1 MSTINVTNLRGKGG
15 ASPNLP
21 DGANVTGVVT
31 ATSFVGSGEGLTGV
45 ASTDYIITGTAATFN
60 NLVNVNSTLK
70 VTGITTLGN
79 LVVTKSA
86 AGAGS
91 TVGSY
96 TGVTSYYG
104 DGSGLTGVGETVA
117 PWHYNPDVNAPKAPV
132 TTGIG
137 LTFNKKVSA
146 GSGTATMKIVN
157 AGTAGTTIQSW
168 GISSVT
174 FGVTDVTFGSLVSNL
189 AVNQTYQ
196 VDIPAGYVVDSNE
209 TSYVGTAWTFTAQPA
224 AGLLFTWGYD
234 NDGMLGNKTANGH
247 KSSPVQIPGTIWST
261 NSFFGSDDGAKF
273 MISTKTDGTLWS
285 WGSSDYGGLGVSH
298 TGTGHVSSPIQISGT
313 TWAQS
318 SFGTFVGTA
327 VKTDGT
333 LWSWA
338 RNEVG
343 QLGQNNT
350 TQYSSPIQVGSD
362 TTWKEVSAGDKSTG
376 AIKTDGTLWV
386 WGNNEFGMLSSG
398 LAHDAHRSSP
408 VQIPGTTWRNI
419 IFGNRGNTLATKTD
433 NTLWAWG
440 RNNYGQLGLNNKTYY
455 SSPVQIPG
463 TTWSAAIGMGN
474 YLSLA
479 TKTDGTLWSW
489 GYNGVGQ
496 LGQNQPNNNAR
507 SSPTQIPGTTWSTLQ
522 GSVASSS
529 YSPKAI
535 KTDGTL
541 WVWGHNQYGELGLNQ
556 PDNTKYSSPVQVPG
570 TQWSRVRNLNNAAM
584 TLQEDNTP

>member
-117 PWHYNPDVNAPKAPV
+117 PWHYNPSVNAPKAPV

-174 FGVTDVTFGSLVSNL
+174 FGVTDVTFGALVSAL
-189 AVNQTYQ
+189 SVNQTYQ
-196 VDIPAGYVVDSNE
+196 FDIPAGYVVDSNE

-224 AGLLFTWGYD
+224 SGLLFTWGYD
-234 NDGMLGNKTANGH
+234 NDGMLGNKTSNGH
-247 KSSPVQIPGTIWST
+247 KSSPVQLPGTIWST

-273 MISTKTDGTLWS
+273 MMATKTDGTMWV
-285 WGSSDYGGLGVSH
+285 WGSSDYGGLGQPSP
-298 TGTGHVSSPIQISGT
+298 GHISSPIQIGT
-313 TWAQS
+313 DTNWKQS

-327 VKTDGT
+327 IKTDGT
-333 LWSWA
+333 LWSW
-338 RNEVG
+338 
-343 QLGQNNT
+343 
-350 TQYSSPIQVGSD
+350 
-362 TTWKEVSAGDKSTG
+362 
-376 AIKTDGTLWV
+376 
-386 WGNNEFGMLSSG
+386 
-398 LAHDAHRSSP
+398 
-408 VQIPGTTWRNI
+408 
-419 IFGNRGNTLATKTD
+419 
-433 NTLWAWG
+433 G
-440 RNNYGQLGLNNKTYY
+440 RNDYGHLGHNNRTNY

>member
-1 MSTINVTNLRGKGG
+1 MSTIKVTNLSGRGG

-21 DGANVTGVVT
+21 DGANVTGVLT
-31 ATSFVGSGEGLTGV
+31 ATSFVGSGANLTGL
-45 ASTDYIITGTAATFN
+45 ANTDFINAEQLTVVGVVTAGTGN
-60 NLVNVNSTLK
+60 IGNVNL
-70 VTGITTLGN
+70 
-79 LVVTKSA
+79 TKSA
-86 AGAGS
+86 GGVGA

-96 TGVTSYYG
+96 TGVTTYYG
-104 DGSGLTGVGETVA
+104 DGASLTGVGETIA
-117 PWHYNPDVNAPKAPV
+117 PWHYNPNVNAPKAPV

-174 FGVTDVTFGSLVSNL
+174 FGVTDVTFGALVSDL
-189 AVNQTYQ
+189 LVNQTYQ
-196 VDIPAGYVVDSNE
+196 FDIPAGYVVDSNE

-224 AGLLFTWGYD
+224 SGLLFTWGYD
-234 NDGMLGNKTANGH
+234 NDGMLGKNTNNGH
-247 KSSPVQIPGTIWST
+247 TSSPVQIPGTIWST
-261 NSFFGSDDGAKF
+261 NSFFGSDEGAKF
-273 MISTKTDGTLWS
+273 MMATKTDGTLWS
-285 WGSSDYGGLGVSH
+285 WGSSDYGGLGVSP

-313 TWAQS
+313 TWKQS

-327 VKTDGT
+327 VRTDGT
-333 LWSWA
+333 LWSWG

-350 TQYSSPIQVGSD
+350 TQYSSPIQIPG

-386 WGNNEFGMLSSG
+386 WGNNEFGMLAAG
-398 LAHDAHRSSP
+398 LADDAHRSSP

-419 IFGNRGNTLATKTD
+419 TFSNKGDTLATKTD
-433 NTLWAWG
+433 GTLWAWG
-440 RNNYGQLGLNNKTYY
+440 RNNYGTLGQNSDVKY

-463 TTWSAAIGMGN
+463 TTWSAAINIGN
-474 YLSLA
+474 YLSIA

-489 GYNGVGQ
+489 GYAGVGQ
-496 LGQNQPNNNAR
+496 LGHNQPDNSAK

-529 YSPKAI
+529 YAPKAI

-570 TQWSRVRNLNNAAM
+570 TQWSRVRNLNNAVM
-584 TLQEDNTP
+584 SLQLDETP

>member
-96 TGVTSYYG
+96 TGVTTYYG
-104 DGSGLTGVGETVA
+104 DGASLTGVGETIA
-117 PWHYNPDVNAPKAPV
+117 PWHYNPDVNAPKASV
-132 TTGIG
+132 STGIG
-137 LTFNKKVSA
+137 LTFNKKVTA

-174 FGVTDVTFGSLVSNL
+174 FGVTDITFGSLVSNL

-224 AGLLFTWGYD
+224 SGLLFTWGYD
-234 NDGMLGNKTANGH
+234 NDGMLGNKTSNGH

-285 WGSSDYGGLGVSH
+285 WGSSDYGGLGVSP

-333 LWSWA
+333 LWSWGY
-338 RNEVG
+338 NDEG
-343 QLGQNNT
+343 QLGLNDLVR
-350 TQYSSPIQVGSD
+350 YSSPTQIPG
-362 TTWKEVSAGDKSTG
+362 TTWAYVGTNFEKGTIAS
-376 AIKTDGTLWV
+376 KTDGTLW
-386 WGNNEFGMLSSG
+386 
-398 LAHDAHRSSP
+398 
-408 VQIPGTTWRNI
+408 
-419 IFGNRGNTLATKTD
+419 
-433 NTLWAWG
+433 AWG
-440 RNNYGQLGLNNKTYY
+440 SGTYGQTGQNSQTKY

-463 TTWSAAIGMGN
+463 TTWGKTLSQFGIGQRWFAAIQ
-474 YLSLA
+474 
-479 TKTDGTLWSW
+479 TT
-489 GYNGVGQ
+489 
-496 LGQNQPNNNAR
+496 
-507 SSPTQIPGTTWSTLQ
+507 PT
-522 GSVASSS
+522 
-529 YSPKAI
+529 
-535 KTDGTL
+535 
-541 WVWGHNQYGELGLNQ
+541 
-556 PDNTKYSSPVQVPG
+556 
-570 TQWSRVRNLNNAAM
+570 
-584 TLQEDNTP
+584 